1 MKPTVCAS
9 LPDYRNRI
17 FFKSCETM
25 AEIPD
30 GAVQTCV
37 TSPPYWGLR
46 SYHGNEGMVGLEDAP
61 EAWVERLVD
70 VFREVRRVLRDDGTL
85 WVNVGDAYAGSWG
98 AQSRGGDDKTSTLDG
113 RLRSISDSQI
123 VAHPKGALTGSVKR
137 TPGLTPKDLIG
148 LPWML
153 AFALR
158 ADGWYLR
165 SDIIWAKPNCMPSSV
180 TDRCTTSHEYIF
192 MFAKKR
198 RYFFDADAIREPLAE
213 SSLQRLSQ
221 NVEAQAGSDR
231 ANGGGKTNG
240 PMKAVATG
248 PRIGGRKTAGGDN
261 ATYSGNEWTPGTR
274 RTRRG
279 EQGQQSHPNGT
290 THDLGEQF
298 VGANKRDVWTIATSG
313 YNGAH
318 FATFP
323 EGLARLCILA
333 GSQSGDLVLDP
344 FMGSGTTARVAL
356 ESGRDYVGYEIARE
370 YEPLIA
376 ERLGM
381 FYQTEAV

>member
-1 MKPTVCAS
+1 MS
-9 LPDYRNRI
+9 EYRNRV
-17 FFKSCETM
+17 FYKSSESM
-25 AEIPD
+25 SELPD
-30 GAVQTCV
+30 GVVQTCV

-46 SYHGNEGMVGLEDAP
+46 AYHGNEGMVGLDETP
-61 EAWVERLVD
+61 EQWCERLVAI
-70 VFREVRRVLRDDGTL
+70 FAGVRRVLRADGVL
-85 WVNVGDAYAGSWG
+85 WVNCGDAYASAFACARRNIVGEGSP
-98 AQSRGGDDKTSTLDG
+98 APD
-113 RLRSISDSQI
+113 
-123 VAHPKGALTGSVKR
+123 VKR
-137 TPGLTPKDLIG
+137 PNRLVNGLKEKDLIG

-180 TDRCTTSHEYIF
+180 TDRCTTSHEYVF
-192 MFAKKR
+192 MLAKSR

-231 ANGGGKTNG
+231 QPGKTNG

-248 PRIGGRKTAGGDN
+248 LRFGGNKGAGDAKG
-261 ATYSGNEWTPGTR
+261 SGERLRNGEEW
-274 RTRRG
+274 
-279 EQGQQSHPNGT
+279 SAN
-290 THDLGEQF
+290 LA
-298 VGANKRDVWTIATSG
+298 GANKRDVWTIATRG
-313 YNGAH
+313 YKGAH

-323 EGLARLCILA
+323 EELARLCILA
-333 GSQSGDLVLDP
+333 GSRPGELVLDP

-356 ESGRDYVGYEIARE
+356 ESGRDYVGYEIAPE

-381 FYQTEAV
+381 FYQQSESA